1 MPFQRTSS
9 GRASFCRA
17 RYSRRGCLH
26 LFFDKIVKMSSGGF
40 RSSPKVTGLRVRPSA
55 PPLHSPGK
63 LEEGVEG
70 ADDPSF

>member
-1 MPFQRTSS
+1 
-9 GRASFCRA
+9 
-17 RYSRRGCLH
+17 LH